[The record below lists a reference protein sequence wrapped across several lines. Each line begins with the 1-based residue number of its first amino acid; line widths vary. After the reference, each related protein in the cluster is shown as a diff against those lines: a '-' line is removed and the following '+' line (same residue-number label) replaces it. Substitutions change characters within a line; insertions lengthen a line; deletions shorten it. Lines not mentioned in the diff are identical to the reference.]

1 MANVGQV
8 VQGLA
13 AVDEALTQC
22 DRTEERWSMA
32 ELLRIRGELL
42 LLEGTTGATAAA
54 EDHFLRALDWARW
67 QGALS
72 WELRCATSLARSR
85 HAQGRTANAR
95 MLLAQVYDRFTE
107 GFASADLTAARNLL
121 AALQ

>member
-1 MANVGQV
+1 M
-8 VQGLA
+8 
-13 AVDEALTQC
+13 
-22 DRTEERWSMA
+22 
-32 ELLRIRGELL
+32 
-42 LLEGTTGATAAA
+42 LLEGTKGATAAA

-72 WELRCATSLARSR
+72 WELRCAMSLARWR

-107 GFASADLTAARNLL
+107 GFASADLNAARNLL